1 MSAKLNA
8 LVLLSI
14 AALIGGC
21 GGGGSDGDGDGNDAA
36 GASSPT
42 VTEPVGQASPSSAP
56 ASGKDPLEQ
65 RTN

>member
-21 GGGGSDGDGDGNDAA
+21 GGGGDADDAA
-36 GASSPT
+36 ASSAST
-42 VTEPVGQASPSSAP
+42 TTEPVGQASPSSAP
-56 ASGKDPLEQ
+56 ASSTNPAVQ

>member
-14 AALIGGC
+14 AALISGC
-21 GGGGSDGDGDGNDAA
+21 GGGGSDADDAA
-36 GASSPT
+36 ASSAPT
-42 VTEPVGQASPSSAP
+42 VTDPVGQASPSPAP
-56 ASGKDPLEQ
+56 ASSTDPAVQ

>member
-21 GGGGSDGDGDGNDAA
+21 GGGGSDGDGNDAA
-36 GASSPT
+36 ASSPT
-42 VTEPVGQASPSSAP
+42 VTEPVGQAAPSSAP
-56 ASGKDPLEQ
+56 ASSTDPAAQ

>member
-21 GGGGSDGDGDGNDAA
+21 GGGGSDEVSG
-36 GASSPT
+36 SPA
-42 VTEPVGQASPSSAP
+42 VTDSAVQSASPAP
-56 ASGKDPLEQ
+56 ASGKDQVER

>member
-1 MSAKLNA
+1 MPAKLNA

-21 GGGGSDGDGDGNDAA
+21 GGGGSDGDGNDAA
-36 GASSPT
+36 VSGSPT

-56 ASGKDPLEQ
+56 ASGKDQLEQ

>member
-21 GGGGSDGDGDGNDAA
+21 GGGGDADDAA
-36 GASSPT
+36 ASSAST
-42 VTEPVGQASPSSAP
+42 TTEPVGQASPSSAP
-56 ASGKDPLEQ
+56 ASSTDQPVQ

>member
-8 LVLLSI
+8 FVLLSI

-21 GGGGSDGDGDGNDAA
+21 GGGGSDGDGNDAA
-36 GASSPT
+36 TSSAPT
-42 VTEPVGQASPSSAP
+42 VIEPVGQASPSSTP
-56 ASGKDPLEQ
+56 ASGTDPAAQ

>member
-21 GGGGSDGDGDGNDAA
+21 GGGGSDADD
-36 GASSPT
+36 ASSGSST

-56 ASGKDPLEQ
+56 ASGKDPIEQ

>member
-21 GGGGSDGDGDGNDAA
+21 GGGGSDGDGNDAA
-36 GASSPT
+36 MSNSNSST
-42 VTEPVGQASPSSAP
+42 VTEPVGQAAPSSAP
-56 ASGKDPLEQ
+56 ASTDPAAQ

>member
-21 GGGGSDGDGDGNDAA
+21 GGGGSDADGNDAA
-36 GASSPT
+36 ASSSPT
-42 VTEPVGQASPSSAP
+42 VTEPVGQAAPASAP
-56 ASGKDPLEQ
+56 ASSTDQAAQ

>member
-1 MSAKLNA
+1 MSATLNA

-21 GGGGSDGDGDGNDAA
+21 GGGGSDGDGNDAA
-36 GASSPT
+36 LSSAPG
-42 VTEPVGQASPSSAP
+42 VSVPVGQASPSSVP
-56 ASGKDPLEQ
+56 ASGNEHVEQ

>member
-14 AALIGGC
+14 AALISGC
-21 GGGGSDGDGDGNDAA
+21 GGGGDADDAA
-36 GASSPT
+36 ASSAST
-42 VTEPVGQASPSSAP
+42 TTEPVGQASPSSAP
-56 ASGKDPLEQ
+56 ASSTDPTVQ

>member
-21 GGGGSDGDGDGNDAA
+21 GGGGSDGDAPAA
-36 GASSPT
+36 TDSAVQS
-42 VTEPVGQASPSSAP
+42 ASPAP
-56 ASGKDPLEQ
+56 ASGKDPIEQ

>member
-21 GGGGSDGDGDGNDAA
+21 GGGGDAYDAA
-36 GASSPT
+36 ASSAST
-42 VTEPVGQASPSSAP
+42 TTEPVGQASPSSAP
-56 ASGKDPLEQ
+56 ASSTDPAVQ

>member
-14 AALIGGC
+14 AALISGC
-21 GGGGSDGDGDGNDAA
+21 GGGGSDGDEVSGSPAA
-36 GASSPT
+36 TDSAVQS
-42 VTEPVGQASPSSAP
+42 ASPAP
-56 ASGKDPLEQ
+56 ASGKDPIEQ

>member
-21 GGGGSDGDGDGNDAA
+21 GGGGSDGDDAA
-36 GASSPT
+36 VSGSPAAT
-42 VTEPVGQASPSSAP
+42 DSAVQSASPAP
-56 ASGKDPLEQ
+56 ASGKDPVEQ

>member
-21 GGGGSDGDGDGNDAA
+21 GGGGSDADGNDAA
-36 GASSPT
+36 ASSSPT
-42 VTEPVGQASPSSAP
+42 VTEPVGQAAPSSAP
-56 ASGKDPLEQ
+56 ASSTDPAAQ